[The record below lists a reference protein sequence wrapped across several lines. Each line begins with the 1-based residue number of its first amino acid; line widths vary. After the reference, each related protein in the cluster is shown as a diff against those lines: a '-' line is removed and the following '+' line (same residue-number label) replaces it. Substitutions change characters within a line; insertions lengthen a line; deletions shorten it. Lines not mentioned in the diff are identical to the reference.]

1 MAISVLATAKTASG
15 VDRRARRV
23 GPRPRSPK
31 LGNFARLFKTVGDIR
46 ADDSDSDKADSP
58 LRLSLHQS
66 PASSH
71 ATLVGPTST
80 TSTTPLLGTGLISI
94 TDSLASPNSNK
105 GPAQQGSRQPRLAI
119 PALDGSTT
127 DDDSPA
133 RDTPMSADIAS
144 FSRDTTP
151 TSASPATPAE
161 ADLSPKLN
169 IRSLLIGST
178 PEIYSSDDCA
188 DPFCDQIHTVNPQEK
203 HAEFHHLVFPAA
215 APLKILNPND
225 NHLGKLQHNERIA
238 LAQLAAKQ
246 LFSPVAEPLVLPWD
260 INGDFLPGHYQHTVT
275 SPWVPRKPGY
285 HYVKTVSKNS
295 IDPLYRVDKETQLNI
310 LKAKLDQ
317 RFVEDSL
324 MRSHPQTAQSQEP
337 IHVFVDLSNIVIGYY
352 DCMKAKRGVSNNYR
366 VQAPP
371 FFFEA
376 FALILER
383 YRPCAKRAVVG
394 SLKPASQHPDYMVEA
409 EVCGYDMNILQR
421 VTGPKQPKSS
431 PNQNPN
437 VTPKMPMFASG
448 ALDEESDDY
457 GPWCPPIQV
466 AMKHREQGVDEILHL
481 KMVQSILDAPR
492 PGTMVLATGDAAEA
506 EFSDGFLS
514 NVERALERGWNVELV
529 GWRRNISGAWRNQAF
544 LARWA
549 VGQFRLI
556 ELDDFA
562 EELLGFWLRPGQRGS
577 L

>member
-1 MAISVLATAKTASG
+1 MAISILASAKTASG
-15 VDRRARRV
+15 VDRRAHRI

-31 LGNFARLFKTVGDIR
+31 LGNFARLFQTITDLKSDE
-46 ADDSDSDKADSP
+46 SDSDKADSP
-58 LRLSLHQS
+58 GRIFL
-66 PASSH
+66 PPVSSH
-71 ATLVGPTST
+71 ATVGGPTS
-80 TSTTPLLGTGLISI
+80 SPLLGMGLTSI
-94 TDSLASPNSNK
+94 TDNLARPQIQ
-105 GPAQQGSRQPRLAI
+105 GPEHPAI
-119 PALDGSTT
+119 VGTIT

-151 TSASPATPAE
+151 TSASPVTPAE
-161 ADLSPKLN
+161 AELSPKLN
-169 IRSLLIGST
+169 IKSLLIGST
-178 PEIYSSDDCA
+178 PEIYSSDDSA
-188 DPFCDQIHTVNPQEK
+188 DPFCDQIHAVHAQEK
-203 HAEFHHLVFPAA
+203 HAEFQKFVFPAA

-225 NHLGKLQHNERIA
+225 NHLGKLQHKERIA
-238 LAQLAAKQ
+238 LAQLATKQ
-246 LFSPVAEPLVLPWD
+246 LMSPVAEPLILPWD
-260 INGDFLPGHYQHTVT
+260 INGDFLPGHYQPTVN
-275 SPWVPRKPGY
+275 SPWAPQKPGY
-285 HYVKTVSKNS
+285 HYLKAVSRNS
-295 IDPLYRVDKETQLNI
+295 IDPLYRVDKATQLNI
-310 LKAKLDQ
+310 LKAKLDE
-317 RFVEDSL
+317 RFAEDSM
-324 MRSHPQTAQSQEP
+324 MRSHPQISQSQEP

-376 FALILER
+376 FALVLER

-394 SLKPASQHPDYMVEA
+394 SLKPASQHPDYMKEA
-409 EVCGYDMNILQR
+409 ESCGYDMNILQR
-421 VTGPKQPKSS
+421 VTGPKPKT
-431 PNQNPN
+431 NPHI
-437 VTPKMPMFASG
+437 TKMPMPASG

-544 LARWA
+544 LAKWA

>member
-1 MAISVLATAKTASG
+1 MALSVLASAKTASG
-15 VDRRARRV
+15 VDRRARRT

-31 LGNFARLFKTVGDIR
+31 LGNFARLYQTITNIKSDE
-46 ADDSDSDKADSP
+46 ADSDSDSDKANSP
-58 LRLSLHQS
+58 LRSS
-66 PASSH
+66 VSSH
-71 ATLVGPTST
+71 ATVVGPTFG
-80 TSTTPLLGTGLISI
+80 PLLGMGLTRL
-94 TDSLASPNSNK
+94 TDDLA
-105 GPAQQGSRQPRLAI
+105 RLEIPGLKNVAI
-119 PALDGSTT
+119 DGAIT

-133 RDTPMSADIAS
+133 RDTPMSAGIAG

-151 TSASPATPAE
+151 TSVSPVTPAE
-161 ADLSPKLN
+161 PELSPKLT
-169 IRSLLIGST
+169 IKSLLVGST
-178 PEIYSSDDCA
+178 PDPEFYPSDDSA
-188 DPFCDQIHTVNPQEK
+188 DPFCDQIHAAHAQEK
-203 HAEFHHLVFPAA
+203 HAEFQKFVFPAV
-215 APLKILNPND
+215 APPKILNPND
-225 NHLGKLQHNERIA
+225 NHLGKLQQNERIA
-238 LAQLAAKQ
+238 LAQLATKQ
-246 LFSPVAEPLVLPWD
+246 LFSPVAEPLILPWD
-260 INGDFLPGHYQHTVT
+260 INGDFLPGHFQPTVN
-275 SPWVPRKPGY
+275 SPWAPQKPGY
-285 HYVKTVSKNS
+285 HYLKTVSRNS
-295 IDPLYRVDKETQLNI
+295 IDPLYRVDKATQLNI
-310 LKAKLDQ
+310 LKAKLDE
-317 RFVEDSL
+317 RFAEDSAL
-324 MRSHPQTAQSQEP
+324 RSHPQITQSQEP

-376 FALILER
+376 FSLLLER

-394 SLKPASQHPDYMVEA
+394 SLKPASQHPDYMKEA
-409 EVCGYDMNILQR
+409 EMCGYDMNILQR
-421 VTGPKQPKSS
+421 VTGPKPKTS
-431 PNQNPN
+431 PHI
-437 VTPKMPMFASG
+437 TKMPMPASG

-457 GPWCPPIQV
+457 GPWCPPMQV

-481 KMVQSILDAPR
+481 KMVQSILDAPK

-544 LARWA
+544 QAKWA

>member
-1 MAISVLATAKTASG
+1 MALSVLASAKTASG
-15 VDRRARRV
+15 VDRRARRT

-31 LGNFARLFKTVGDIR
+31 LGNFARLYQTISDFKSDE
-46 ADDSDSDKADSP
+46 SDSDKANSP
-58 LRLSLHQS
+58 IRGSVF
-66 PASSH
+66 PASRH
-71 ATLVGPTST
+71 ATVVGPT
-80 TSTTPLLGTGLISI
+80 TSPLLGMGLTSI
-94 TDSLASPNSNK
+94 TDDLARLEIP
-105 GPAQQGSRQPRLAI
+105 GPINAAI
-119 PALDGSTT
+119 DGAIT

-133 RDTPMSADIAS
+133 RDTSMSADIAG

-151 TSASPATPAE
+151 TSASPVTPAE
-161 ADLSPKLN
+161 AELSPKFT
-169 IRSLLIGST
+169 IKSLLVGST
-178 PEIYSSDDCA
+178 PDPEFYPSDDSA
-188 DPFCDQIHTVNPQEK
+188 DPFCDQSHTVHAQEK
-203 HAEFHHLVFPAA
+203 HAEFQKFVFPAV

-238 LAQLAAKQ
+238 LAQLATKQ
-246 LFSPVAEPLVLPWD
+246 LISPVAEPLILPWD
-260 INGDFLPGHYQHTVT
+260 INGDFLPGHYQPTVN
-275 SPWVPRKPGY
+275 SPWAPQKPGY
-285 HYVKTVSKNS
+285 VHLKTVSRNS
-295 IDPLYRVDKETQLNI
+295 IDPLYRVDRNTQLNI
-310 LKAKLDQ
+310 LKAKLDE
-317 RFVEDSL
+317 RFAEDSAL
-324 MRSHPQTAQSQEP
+324 RSHPQIPQSQEP
-337 IHVFVDLSNIVIGYY
+337 IHVFIDLSNIVIGYY

-376 FALILER
+376 FSLVLER

-394 SLKPASQHPDYMVEA
+394 SLKPATQHPDYMKEA
-409 EVCGYDMNILQR
+409 QLCGYDMNILQR
-421 VTGPKQPKSS
+421 VTGPKPKAS
-431 PNQNPN
+431 NPHI
-437 VTPKMPMFASG
+437 TKMPMPASG

-529 GWRRNISGAWRNQAF
+529 GWRRNISGAWRNEAFQAK
-544 LARWA
+544 WA

>member
-15 VDRRARRV
+15 VDRRARHV
-23 GPRPRSPK
+23 GPRPKSPK
-31 LGNFARLFKTVGDIR
+31 LGNFVRLFQTIADIKN
-46 ADDSDSDKADSP
+46 DESDSNKADSP
-58 LRLSLHQS
+58 AHIFLSPVS
-66 PASSH
+66 SSH
-71 ATLVGPTST
+71 ATVVGRPTPS
-80 TSTTPLLGTGLISI
+80 SSPLLGMGLTRI
-94 TDSLASPNSNK
+94 TDSLAWPQVQ
-105 GPAQQGSRQPRLAI
+105 GPEHPAAAFDGAI
-119 PALDGSTT
+119 T

-133 RDTPMSADIAS
+133 RDTPMSADLAS

-151 TSASPATPAE
+151 TSASPVTPAE
-161 ADLSPKLN
+161 AELGLKLN
-169 IRSLLIGST
+169 IKSLLIGST
-178 PEIYSSDDCA
+178 PESYSPDDSA
-188 DPFCDQIHTVNPQEK
+188 DPFCDHVHEVHEVHGVHEVHAVHAEDK
-203 HAEFHHLVFPAA
+203 HAEYQKFVFSA
-215 APLKILNPND
+215 APPPKILNPND
-225 NHLGKLQHNERIA
+225 NHLGRLQHKERIA
-238 LAQLAAKQ
+238 LAQLAAKP
-246 LFSPVAEPLVLPWD
+246 LLSPFAEPLILPWD
-260 INGDFLPGHYQHTVT
+260 INGDFLPGHYQPTIT
-275 SPWVPRKPGY
+275 SPWVPQKPGY
-285 HYVKTVSKNS
+285 YYLKAVSKNS
-295 IDPLYRVDKETQLNI
+295 IDPLYRVDKATQLNI
-310 LKAKLDQ
+310 LKAKLDG
-317 RFVEDSL
+317 RFAVDSML
-324 MRSHPQTAQSQEP
+324 RSHPQIPQAQEP

-376 FALILER
+376 FALVLER

-394 SLKPASQHPDYMVEA
+394 SLKPASQHPDYMKEA
-409 EVCGYDMNILQR
+409 ESCGYDMNILQR
-421 VTGPKQPKSS
+421 VTGPKPKS
-431 PNQNPN
+431 NPHI
-437 VTPKMPMFASG
+437 TKMPMPASG

-529 GWRRNISGAWRNQAF
+529 GWRRNISGAWRNEAF
-544 LARWA
+544 LAKWA

>member
-15 VDRRARRV
+15 VDRRARRI
-23 GPRPRSPK
+23 GPRPKSPK
-31 LGNFARLFKTVGDIR
+31 LGNFARLFQTVSDVR
-46 ADDSDSDKADSP
+46 SDESDSDKADSP
-58 LRLSLHQS
+58 LRLSLRLS

-71 ATLVGPTST
+71 ATVVGPTP
-80 TSTTPLLGTGLISI
+80 TPLLGTGLASI
-94 TDSLASPNSNK
+94 TGSLASPDIQ
-105 GPAQQGSRQPRLAI
+105 GPAQGLKLALAAI
-119 PALDGSTT
+119 DGSIT

-151 TSASPATPAE
+151 TSASPLTPAE

-178 PEIYSSDDCA
+178 PEIYSSDDSA
-188 DPFCDQIHTVNPQEK
+188 DPFCDGQIHTVHAQEK
-203 HAEFHHLVFPAA
+203 HADFQQFVFPAT

-246 LFSPVAEPLVLPWD
+246 LFSPVAEPLILPWD
-260 INGDFLPGHYQHTVT
+260 INGDFLPGHYQPTVN

-285 HYVKTVSKNS
+285 HYLKTVSKHS
-295 IDPLYRVDKETQLNI
+295 IDPLYRVDKETQLSI
-310 LKAKLDQ
+310 LKAKLDE

-394 SLKPASQHPDYMVEA
+394 SLKPASQHPDYMLEA
-409 EVCGYDMNILQR
+409 ELCSYDMNILQR
-421 VTGPKQPKSS
+421 VTGPKQPKAS
-431 PNQNPN
+431 PNHN

-562 EELLGFWLRPGQRGS
+562 EELLGFWLRPGQKGS

>member
-1 MAISVLATAKTASG
+1 MALSVLATAKTASG
-15 VDRRARRV
+15 VDRRARRT

-31 LGNFARLFKTVGDIR
+31 LGNFARLFQTITDFKSDES
-46 ADDSDSDKADSP
+46 DSDSANANSP
-58 LRLSLHQS
+58 LRSS
-66 PASSH
+66 VSSH
-71 ATLVGPTST
+71 ATVVGPTSA
-80 TSTTPLLGTGLISI
+80 PLLGMGL
-94 TDSLASPNSNK
+94 T
-105 GPAQQGSRQPRLAI
+105 RLADDLARLEI
-119 PALDGSTT
+119 PGLKNVAIHGAIT

-133 RDTPMSADIAS
+133 RDTPMSAGIAG

-151 TSASPATPAE
+151 TSVSPVTPAE
-161 ADLSPKLN
+161 PELSPKLT
-169 IRSLLIGST
+169 IKSLLVGST
-178 PEIYSSDDCA
+178 PDPELYPSDDSA
-188 DPFCDQIHTVNPQEK
+188 DPFCDQIHAAHAQEK
-203 HAEFHHLVFPAA
+203 HAQFQKFVFPAV
-215 APLKILNPND
+215 APPKILNPND
-225 NHLGKLQHNERIA
+225 NHLGKLQQNERIA
-238 LAQLAAKQ
+238 LAQLATKQ
-246 LFSPVAEPLVLPWD
+246 LISPVAEPLILPWD
-260 INGDFLPGHYQHTVT
+260 INGDFLPGHYQPTVN
-275 SPWVPRKPGY
+275 SPWAPQKPGY
-285 HYVKTVSKNS
+285 HYLKTVSRNS
-295 IDPLYRVDKETQLNI
+295 IDPLYRVDKATQLNI
-310 LKAKLDQ
+310 LKAKLDE
-317 RFVEDSL
+317 RFAEDSAL
-324 MRSHPQTAQSQEP
+324 RSHPQIPQSQEP

-376 FALILER
+376 FSLLLER

-394 SLKPASQHPDYMVEA
+394 SLKPASQHPDYMKEA
-409 EVCGYDMNILQR
+409 EMCGYDMNILQR
-421 VTGPKQPKSS
+421 VTGPKPKTS
-431 PNQNPN
+431 PHI
-437 VTPKMPMFASG
+437 TRMPMPASG

-457 GPWCPPIQV
+457 GPWCPPMQV

-481 KMVQSILDAPR
+481 KMVQSILDAPK

-544 LARWA
+544 QAKWA

>member
-1 MAISVLATAKTASG
+1 MALSVLATAKTASG
-15 VDRRARRV
+15 VDRRARRT

-31 LGNFARLFKTVGDIR
+31 LGNFARLFKTVADIKS
-46 ADDSDSDKADSP
+46 DESDSSDTANSP
-58 LRLSLHQS
+58 LRVSLS
-66 PASSH
+66 PVIGH
-71 ATLVGPTST
+71 ATVVGPT
-80 TSTTPLLGTGLISI
+80 TSPLLGMGLTSI
-94 TDSLASPNSNK
+94 TDNLGRPQIQGPNH
-105 GPAQQGSRQPRLAI
+105 AAI
-119 PALDGSTT
+119 DGATT

-151 TSASPATPAE
+151 TSVSPVTPAE

-169 IRSLLIGST
+169 IKSLLVGST
-178 PEIYSSDDCA
+178 PEIYSSDDSA
-188 DPFCDQIHTVNPQEK
+188 DPFYDQVNAVHAQEK
-203 HAEFHHLVFPAA
+203 HAEFQKFLFPAA

-238 LAQLAAKQ
+238 LAQLATKP
-246 LFSPVAEPLVLPWD
+246 LISPVAEPLILPWD
-260 INGDFLPGHYQHTVT
+260 INGDFLPGHFQPTVN
-275 SPWVPRKPGY
+275 SPWAPQKPGY
-285 HYVKTVSKNS
+285 HYLKTVSRNS
-295 IDPLYRVDKETQLNI
+295 IDPLYRVDKATQLNI
-310 LKAKLDQ
+310 LKAKLDE
-317 RFVEDSL
+317 RFAEDSV
-324 MRSHPQTAQSQEP
+324 MRSHPQISQSQEP

-376 FALILER
+376 FSLVLER
-383 YRPCAKRAVVG
+383 YRPCAKRAAVG
-394 SLKPASQHPDYMVEA
+394 SLKPVSQHPDYMKEA
-409 EVCGYDMNILQR
+409 QLCGYDMSILQR
-421 VTGPKQPKSS
+421 VTGPKPKT
-431 PNQNPN
+431 NPHI
-437 VTPKMPMFASG
+437 TKMPMPASG

-529 GWRRNISGAWRNQAF
+529 GWRRNISGAWRNEAFQAK
-544 LARWA
+544 WA

>member
-1 MAISVLATAKTASG
+1 MAISVLATAKTTSG
-15 VDRRARRV
+15 VDRRARRI

-31 LGNFARLFKTVGDIR
+31 LGNFARLFQVVGDIK
-46 ADDSDSDKADSP
+46 ADESDSNTADSP
-58 LRLSLHQS
+58 LRISLSLS
-66 PASSH
+66 PVSSH
-71 ATLVGPTST
+71 ATVLSPTS
-80 TSTTPLLGTGLISI
+80 TPLLGMGLTSI
-94 TDSLASPNSNK
+94 TDSLAHPDNQGLVEGPVQVPNK
-105 GPAQQGSRQPRLAI
+105 PAFTAAIRGSI
-119 PALDGSTT
+119 IDD

-133 RDTPMSADIAS
+133 RDTPMSADTAS

-151 TSASPATPAE
+151 TSTSPVTPAE

-188 DPFCDQIHTVNPQEK
+188 DPFCDQIHALHAQEK
-203 HAEFHHLVFPAA
+203 HDAKFQHFVFPAA
-215 APLKILNPND
+215 TPLKILNPND
-225 NHLGKLQHNERIA
+225 NHLGKLQHNERVA
-238 LAQLAAKQ
+238 LAQLASKQ

-260 INGDFLPGHYQHTVT
+260 INGDFLPGHHQHTVT

-285 HYVKTVSKNS
+285 HYLKTVSRNS

-317 RFVEDSL
+317 HFVVDSA
-324 MRSHPQTAQSQEP
+324 MRSHPQMVQAQEP

-352 DCMKAKRGVSNNYR
+352 DRLKAKRGVSNNYR

-376 FALILER
+376 FALVLER

-394 SLKPASQHPDYMVEA
+394 SLKPASQHPDYMMEA
-409 EVCGYDMNILQR
+409 EQCGYDMNILQR
-421 VTGPKQPKSS
+421 VTGPKQPK
-431 PNQNPN
+431 PTTNPH

-544 LARWA
+544 LAKWA

>member
-15 VDRRARRV
+15 VDRRVRRV
-23 GPRPRSPK
+23 GPRPKSPK
-31 LGNFARLFKTVGDIR
+31 LGNFARLFQTMSDIKS
-46 ADDSDSDKADSP
+46 DESDSDKADSP
-58 LRLSLHQS
+58 LRLSLRL
-66 PASSH
+66 SSAGSQ
-71 ATLVGPTST
+71 ATVVGP
-80 TSTTPLLGTGLISI
+80 TSTTPLLGTGLTSI
-94 TDSLASPNSNK
+94 TDSLASPDFQ
-105 GPAQQGSRQPRLAI
+105 GPAQGPKLA
-119 PALDGSTT
+119 PAAIDGSIT

-151 TSASPATPAE
+151 TSASPVTPAE
-161 ADLSPKLN
+161 PNLSPKLN
-169 IRSLLIGST
+169 IRSLLVGSN
-178 PEIYSSDDCA
+178 PEIYSSDDSA
-188 DPFCDQIHTVNPQEK
+188 DPFCDQVHAVHAQEK
-203 HAEFHHLVFPAA
+203 HAEFQQFVFPAA

-225 NHLGKLQHNERIA
+225 NHLARLQHNERIA
-238 LAQLAAKQ
+238 LAQLAARQ
-246 LFSPVAEPLVLPWD
+246 LFSPIAEPLVLPWD
-260 INGDFLPGHYQHTVT
+260 NNGDFLPGQYQPTVT

-285 HYVKTVSKNS
+285 HYLKTVSKNS
-295 IDPLYRVDKETQLNI
+295 IDPLYRVDKDTQLNI

-324 MRSHPQTAQSQEP
+324 MRSHPQTAQAQEP

-394 SLKPASQHPDYMVEA
+394 SLKPASQHPDYMMEA
-409 EVCGYDMNILQR
+409 EMCGYDMNILQR
-421 VTGPKQPKSS
+421 VTGPKQPKTS
-431 PNQNPN
+431 PNPN

-544 LARWA
+544 LAKWA

-562 EELLGFWLRPGQRGS
+562 EELLGFWLRPGQKGS

>member
-1 MAISVLATAKTASG
+1 MAISVLASAKTASG

-31 LGNFARLFKTVGDIR
+31 LGNFGRLFHAITCFKSDE
-46 ADDSDSDKADSP
+46 SDSDNADSP
-58 LRLSLHQS
+58 GRIVLS
-66 PASSH
+66 PVSSH
-71 ATLVGPTST
+71 ATVVGPTS
-80 TSTTPLLGTGLISI
+80 SPLLGMGLTSI
-94 TDSLASPNSNK
+94 TDLARPQIP
-105 GPAQQGSRQPRLAI
+105 GLEHAAI
-119 PALDGSTT
+119 DGATT

-133 RDTPMSADIAS
+133 RDTPVSADIAS

-151 TSASPATPAE
+151 TSASPVTPVEAE
-161 ADLSPKLN
+161 LSPKLN
-169 IRSLLIGST
+169 IRSLLVGST
-178 PEIYSSDDCA
+178 PDFYPSHHSA
-188 DPFCDQIHTVNPQEK
+188 DPFCNQIHAVHAQEK
-203 HAEFHHLVFPAA
+203 HAEFQKFVFPPT

-225 NHLGKLQHNERIA
+225 NHLGKLQHDERVA
-238 LAQLAAKQ
+238 LAQLATKQ
-246 LFSPVAEPLVLPWD
+246 LVSPVAEPLILPWD
-260 INGDFLPGHYQHTVT
+260 INGDFLPGHYQPTVN
-275 SPWVPRKPGY
+275 SPWAPQKPGY
-285 HYVKTVSKNS
+285 HYLKTVSRNS

-310 LKAKLDQ
+310 LKAKLDS
-317 RFVEDSL
+317 RFAEDSM
-324 MRSHPQTAQSQEP
+324 MRSHPQISQSQEP

-376 FALILER
+376 FALVLER
-383 YRPCAKRAVVG
+383 YRLCAKRAVVG
-394 SLKPASQHPDYMVEA
+394 SLKPATQHPDYMMEA
-409 EVCGYDMNILQR
+409 KMCGYDMNILQR
-421 VTGPKQPKSS
+421 VTGPKPKAS
-431 PNQNPN
+431 NPHI
-437 VTPKMPMFASG
+437 TKMPMPASG

-529 GWRRNISGAWRNQAF
+529 GWRRNISGAWRNEAFQAK
-544 LARWA
+544 WA
-549 VGQFRLI
+549 MGQFRLI

-562 EELLGFWLRPGQRGS
+562 EELLGFWLRHGQQGA

>member
-1 MAISVLATAKTASG
+1 MALSVLASAKSASG
-15 VDRRARRV
+15 VDRRARRT

-31 LGNFARLFKTVGDIR
+31 LGNFARLYHTITTDLKSDE
-46 ADDSDSDKADSP
+46 SDSDKANSP
-58 LRLSLHQS
+58 VRISLSQVS
-66 PASSH
+66 GQ
-71 ATLVGPTST
+71 ATVVGPTS
-80 TSTTPLLGTGLISI
+80 SPLLGMGLASI
-94 TDSLASPNSNK
+94 TDELA
-105 GPAQQGSRQPRLAI
+105 RLEI
-119 PALDGSTT
+119 PGLKRSTIDGATT

-133 RDTPMSADIAS
+133 RDTPLSADIAGI
-144 FSRDTTP
+144 SRDTTP

-161 ADLSPKLN
+161 TELSPKLT
-169 IRSLLIGST
+169 IKSLLIGST
-178 PEIYSSDDCA
+178 PDPSDDSA
-188 DPFCDQIHTVNPQEK
+188 DPFCDQVHAVHAQQK
-203 HAEFHHLVFPAA
+203 HAEFQKFVFPAA

-238 LAQLAAKQ
+238 LAKLAAKP
-246 LFSPVAEPLVLPWD
+246 LISPVAEPLILPWD
-260 INGDFLPGHYQHTVT
+260 INGDFLPGHYQASVN
-275 SPWVPRKPGY
+275 SPWAPQKPGY
-285 HYVKTVSKNS
+285 VHLKTVSRNS
-295 IDPLYRVDKETQLNI
+295 IDPLYRVDKSTQLNI
-310 LKAKLDQ
+310 LKAKLDE
-317 RFVEDSL
+317 RFAEDSAL
-324 MRSHPQTAQSQEP
+324 RSHPQIPQSQEP
-337 IHVFVDLSNIVIGYY
+337 IHVFIDLSNIVIGYY

-376 FALILER
+376 FALVLER
-383 YRPCAKRAVVG
+383 YRPCAKRTVVG
-394 SLKPASQHPDYMVEA
+394 SLKPVSQHPDYMKEA
-409 EVCGYDMNILQR
+409 QLCGYDMNILQR
-421 VTGPKQPKSS
+421 VTGAKTKAS
-431 PNQNPN
+431 NPHI
-437 VTPKMPMFASG
+437 TKMPMPASG

-457 GPWCPPIQV
+457 GPWCPPMQV

-529 GWRRNISGAWRNQAF
+529 GWRRNISGAWRNEAFQAK
-544 LARWA
+544 WA

-556 ELDDFA
+556 ELDDVA

>member
-1 MAISVLATAKTASG
+1 MALSVLAAAQTASG
-15 VDRRARRV
+15 VDRRARRTS
-23 GPRPRSPK
+23 PRPRSPR
-31 LGNFARLFKTVGDIR
+31 LGNFARLYQTIANYKSDE
-46 ADDSDSDKADSP
+46 SDSDKANSP
-58 LRLSLHQS
+58 LRTFAS
-66 PASSH
+66 PVSSH
-71 ATLVGPTST
+71 ATVVGPTPS
-80 TSTTPLLGTGLISI
+80 PLLGMGLASI
-94 TDSLASPNSNK
+94 TDSLA
-105 GPAQQGSRQPRLAI
+105 RLAI
-119 PALDGSTT
+119 PGPSNAAIDGAIT

-133 RDTPMSADIAS
+133 RDTPMSAAVCGS
-144 FSRDTTP
+144 SCDTTP
-151 TSASPATPAE
+151 TSASPVTPKAE
-161 ADLSPKLN
+161 AELSPKLT
-169 IRSLLIGST
+169 IKSLLVGST
-178 PEIYSSDDCA
+178 PDPEFYPSDDSA
-188 DPFCDQIHTVNPQEK
+188 DPFCDQARAGDAQEK
-203 HAEFHHLVFPAA
+203 HAQFQKFVFPAV
-215 APLKILNPND
+215 APLKVLNPND

-238 LAQLAAKQ
+238 LAQLAIKP
-246 LFSPVAEPLVLPWD
+246 LISPVAEPLVLPWD
-260 INGDFLPGHYQHTVT
+260 INGDFLPGQYQPTVN
-275 SPWVPRKPGY
+275 SPWAPQKPGFV
-285 HYVKTVSKNS
+285 HLKIVSKNS
-295 IDPLYRVDKETQLNI
+295 IDPLYRVDKATQLNI
-310 LKAKLDQ
+310 LKAKLDN
-317 RFVEDSL
+317 RFAEDSAL
-324 MRSHPQTAQSQEP
+324 RSHPQITQSQEP

-376 FALILER
+376 FALVLER

-394 SLKPASQHPDYMVEA
+394 SLKPASQHPDYMMEA
-409 EVCGYDMNILQR
+409 ELCGYDMNILQR
-421 VTGPKQPKSS
+421 VTGPKPKPS
-431 PNQNPN
+431 NPHI
-437 VTPKMPMFASG
+437 TKMPMPASG

-481 KMVQSILDAPR
+481 KMVQSILDAPN

-529 GWRRNISGAWRNQAF
+529 GWRRNISGAWRNEAF
-544 LARWA
+544 LAKWA